1 MMPSDDRSAERRG
14 GLTRPAQRHRAVVI
28 GGGLHGLSTALHL
41 ARTPGWQVTVLER
54 RHVGRHSSGVNAG
67 GVRRLGRDLRE
78 IALSVV
84 SAEMWHNITAL
95 VGDDCGYQGGG
106 QVKVAE
112 SEADLK
118 KLEARAEQVRALGW
132 THEEVVDQA
141 EVRRLLPAVS
151 RHVVG
156 ALVTRDDGSADPMR
170 TVMAFRRAAQEAGA
184 TIVEGSGVVAL
195 ERTAEGTI
203 RVVTEDATYEAERVA
218 NCAGAW
224 ATRVA
229 AMAGEEIPCG
239 VKASMMIV
247 TERLPPFCQATV
259 GPTSRALSFKQTAA
273 GTVVIGGGHQ
283 GLNDPAAETS
293 TVLFDRLAHAARIA
307 AEIFP
312 CVAGARIMRT
322 WTGTEAKP
330 SDEVPVIGESRTMP
344 GLIHSFGYSGHGFQ
358 LGPAAGAAVAEL
370 MARGAT
376 NLPIA
381 PFHQDRFAKAA

>member
-1 MMPSDDRSAERRG
+1 MSG
-14 GLTRPAQRHRAVVI
+14 GAINRAIVI

-84 SAEMWHNITAL
+84 SAEMWQNMVAL
-95 VGDDCGYQGGG
+95 VGDDCGFQSGG

-112 SEADLK
+112 SEADLR
-118 KLEARAEQVRALGW
+118 KLEARAEKVRALGW

-141 EVRRLLPAVS
+141 EVRRLLPAIAP
-151 RHVVG
+151 HVIG

-184 TIVEGSGVVAL
+184 TIVEGAGVVGI
-195 ERTAEGTI
+195 ERGPSGTLV
-203 RVVTEDATYEAERVA
+203 VVTEDARYEAERVA

-224 ATRVA
+224 ATGIAR
-229 AMAGEEIPCG
+229 MAGEEIPCG

-247 TERLPPFCQATV
+247 TERLPPFCTPTV
-259 GPTSRALSFKQTAA
+259 GPTARALSFKQTAV

-283 GLNDPAAETS
+283 GTNDPANETS
-293 TVLFDRLAHAARIA
+293 TVLFGNLAHAARIA
-307 AEIFP
+307 AELFP
-312 CVAGARIMRT
+312 CVAGARIMRS
-322 WTGTEAKP
+322 WTGTEARTP
-330 SDEVPVIGESRTMP
+330 DEIPVIGESAALP
-344 GLIHSFGYSGHGFQ
+344 GLFHSFGFSGHGFQ
-358 LGPAAGAAVAEL
+358 LSPAAGAAVAEL

-381 PFHQDRFAKAA
+381 PFTQRRFAA